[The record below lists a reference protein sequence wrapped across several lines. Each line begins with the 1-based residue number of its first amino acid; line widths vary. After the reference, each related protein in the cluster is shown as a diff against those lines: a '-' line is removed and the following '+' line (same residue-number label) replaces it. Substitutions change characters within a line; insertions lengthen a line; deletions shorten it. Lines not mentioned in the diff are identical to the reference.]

1 MSCCICQKSKT
12 TLVCGVCHQDICKNC
27 TVFLE
32 PDQFSFLQ
40 SKPEFLESQAFC
52 SACFIEKISP
62 EVAKYEGTLSA
73 AKNILVFDVTQGKET
88 RFIKRKEK
96 EITVKDCT
104 DRDETVLRLAFQ
116 AAEKGYN
123 AIVDMD
129 LKSKKVKDGRHQ
141 HTLWSGTAVPANV
154 TDSKLMK
161 DRSIWSDPN

>member
-12 TLVCGVCHQDICKNC
+12 TIVCGVCAQDVCKNC

-32 PDQFSFLQ
+32 PEQFSFLQ
-40 SKPEFLESQAFC
+40 KKPKILESSAFC
-52 SACFIEKISP
+52 SACYTEKILP
-62 EVAKYEGTLSA
+62 ELTKYEATMEA

-96 EITVKDCT
+96 EVTVSDCA

-129 LKSKKVKDGRHQ
+129 IKPKKIKDGKYQ
-141 HTLWSGTAVPANV
+141 HTVWSGKAVPANV
-154 TDSKLMK
+154 TDNKLMK